1 MSNTERAVN
10 SVAVMKFHWLAKV
23 LAVLV
28 VAAQAEVVSSEAAEQ
43 GNGAA
48 VLALP
53 IDLHV
58 TMLLTGCLSDS

>member
-10 SVAVMKFHWLAKV
+10 SVAVMKFHWLAEV

-28 VAAQAEVVSSEAAEQ
+28 VTSLAEVVSSKAAEE
-43 GNGAA
+43 GDGAA
-48 VLALP
+48 VLTLP